1 MIMTFNELKITDPIL
16 KAIGEKGYLAPT
28 PIQQKGIPVALDG
41 RDMLGIAQTGTGKTA
56 AFAIPI
62 LQHLSSGMQAEPT
75 DVPRRNRRGRNHGR
89 EYGVRPIRALILTP
103 TRELAVQI
111 GDSFSDYGKY
121 VGLKH
126 LTIFGGVK
134 QGPQVEALRGGVDIL
149 IATPGRLHD
158 LIGQRFVELDAI
170 THFVLDE
177 ADRMLDMGFV
187 ADIKRLLPLLPKSRQ
202 TLFFSATMPADIV
215 ALSKSMLTDPVRV
228 EVTPVASAVD
238 AIDQRVYFV
247 EKPEKKKLLVSLLRE
262 EDKSVLVFSRTKHG
276 ADNISRLLSKSGIRS
291 EAIHGNKSPART
303 HGFQVRQDPGD
314 GRYGHRC
321 PWHRHPGTGDRHQ
334 LRSAGCAGNV
344 RTPYRPH
351 RSCRTFRNRPYVLHP
366 GRAAA
371 YERHTAA
378 DGQKTQCGNIPCI
391 IIFKL
396 NLMAKSQTFG
406 KRENEKKKQAKRLE
420 KQKRREERQAGG
432 SSSLDDMIAYV
443 DENGNI
449 TDTPPQLRP
458 KVEIQ
463 LEDIVIATPKKE
475 DIAAEPLKG
484 RVEYFNTEKGYGFI
498 KDLASTEKYFFHISS
513 APEGIGEGRIVLFEL
528 MRGTRG
534 MNAVKIAFAQ

>member
-1 MIMTFNELKITDPIL
+1 M
-16 KAIGEKGYLAPT
+16 
-28 PIQQKGIPVALDG
+28 
-41 RDMLGIAQTGTGKTA
+41 
-56 AFAIPI
+56 
-62 LQHLSSGMQAEPT
+62 
-75 DVPRRNRRGRNHGR
+75 
-89 EYGVRPIRALILTP
+89 
-103 TRELAVQI
+103 
-111 GDSFSDYGKY
+111 
-121 VGLKH
+121 
-126 LTIFGGVK
+126 K

-158 LIGQRFVELDAI
+158 LIGQGFVELDAI

-228 EVTPVASAVD
+228 EVTPVSSAVD

-291 EAIHGNKSPART
+291 EAIHGNKSQNHRQRVLADFKSGKIRVMVATDIAAR
-303 HGFQVRQDPGD
+303 GIDIRELEIVINYDLPD
-314 GRYGHRC
+314 V
-321 PWHRHPGTGDRHQ
+321 P
-334 LRSAGCAGNV
+334 GNV

-351 RSCRTFRNRPYVLHP
+351 RSCRTFRNSLYVLHP

-371 YERHTAA
+371 HERHTAA